1 MKSCAQKT
9 VGCFNTS
16 LCGRSNMPLEELF
29 MNVKNNASTE
39 TVQSA
44 IIFSIRYFTATA
56 RILIKHM
63 AIFS

>member
-1 MKSCAQKT
+1 MPQK
-9 VGCFNTS
+9 
-16 LCGRSNMPLEELF
+16 ELF
-29 MNVKNNASTE
+29 MNAKNNASTE